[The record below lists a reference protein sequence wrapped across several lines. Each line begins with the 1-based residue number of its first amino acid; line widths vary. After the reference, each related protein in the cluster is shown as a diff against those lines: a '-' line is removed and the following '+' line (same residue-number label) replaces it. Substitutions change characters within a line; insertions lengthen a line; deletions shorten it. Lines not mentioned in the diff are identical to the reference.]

1 MTARQA
7 WRKREGFLLGLSLFV
22 ASALTACASSN
33 PPIAAAA
40 YRGNPLRTLSVARAT
55 QPQTHDSRRSW
66 FSPEI
71 KKSASLLFVSD
82 AGTGDVYLYK
92 LPSLKVAARV
102 TGFTQPQ
109 GECSDDRGDVWVTD
123 TNAKTIYELS
133 HAGQLKGTLTDA
145 AGYPVGC
152 AWDRRT
158 GSLAVMNLFG
168 LTKASGNLLVYP
180 YATGN
185 PVRFTNP
192 AQYLYYFGDFDD
204 KGNLFFDGVGTNGKF
219 MLSELVNRTTV
230 RTVAVT
236 GGTIFYPG
244 MVQWSGSD
252 LVVGDQSCGNAN
264 TSCVYQLSVA
274 KKTATIE
281 KRIKL
286 DDSQGK
292 PVCDLVQGVVIGAG
306 VIAGSDN
313 DFCGYEAAGTYLWPY
328 PSGGN
333 PAAVNLNVDSV
344 PVGAALSTTQRL
356 PESRGGRTQVRSWM
370 QPAVSNADLLYIS
383 DGNGEVTVYR
393 YWQRTLAGLLT
404 GFKQPLGLC
413 ADAKS
418 DVFVADYGAQQILEY
433 AHGAT
438 KPIRTISD
446 APYDPYGCSVDPVTG
461 SLAVANAGG
470 SSGEGNIA
478 VYADASSTPTYYTD
492 SHLSD
497 FQSCVY
503 DDGGNLLVTNGN
515 LRRSG
520 VASFAWL
527 PHGGT
532 KLIDLN
538 VPGPDPYATW
548 QYVQGLQWD
557 GKYFVI
563 DDYSTLNRIALLKG
577 QAFYVGAT
585 YLNIEDPGLYWIYDK
600 DPMQQGTQVVGA
612 ESGGSVEYFG
622 YPAGGDGIHYISH
635 GIDAPYGLT
644 ISLKKH

>member
-1 MTARQA
+1 MITQQV
-7 WRKREGFLLGLSLFV
+7 WRKRECLLVGLSLLA
-22 ASALTACASSN
+22 ASVLTACASSN
-33 PPIAAAA
+33 PPTATAA
-40 YRGNPLRTLSVARAT
+40 YDGNPLRTLSVARVT
-55 QPQTHDSRRSW
+55 RPQTHDLRGSW

-71 KKSASLLFVSD
+71 RKSSTLLFVSD

-109 GECSDDRGDVWVTD
+109 GECSDNRGDVWVTD
-123 TNAKTIYELS
+123 TNTKTIYELS
-133 HAGQLKGTLTDA
+133 HAGQLKGTLTDG

-152 AWDRRT
+152 AWDPRT
-158 GSLAVMNLFG
+158 GNLAVMNLFG
-168 LTKASGNLLVYP
+168 LTSASGNLLVYP
-180 YATGN
+180 YASES
-185 PVRFTNP
+185 PVKFTNP
-192 AQYLYYFGDFDD
+192 ALYLYYFGDFDN
-204 KGNLFFDGVGTNGKF
+204 KGNLFFDGVGTSGKF

-230 RTVAVT
+230 RTVVVT

-244 MVQWSGSD
+244 MVQWTGSN

-281 KRIKL
+281 KQIKL

-306 VIAGSDN
+306 EIAGSDN
-313 DFCGYEAAGTYLWPY
+313 DFCGYQSAGTYLWAY
-328 PSGGN
+328 PNGGN
-333 PAAVNLNVDSV
+333 PAGVNLDVDSL
-344 PVGAALSTTQRL
+344 PVGAALSTSQRT
-356 PESRGGRTQVRSWM
+356 PERRAGRRHLRSWM
-370 QPAVSNADLLYIS
+370 QAAVSNADLLYIS
-383 DGNGEVTVYR
+383 DGNSEVTVYR
-393 YWQRTLAGLLT
+393 YWRRTLAGLLT
-404 GFKQPLGLC
+404 GFKEPKGLC
-413 ADAKS
+413 VDAKS
-418 DVFVADYGAQQILEY
+418 NVFVADYGAQQIVEY

-438 KPIRTISD
+438 KPVRTISD
-446 APYDPYGCSVDPVTG
+446 APYDPYDCSIDPLTG

-478 VYADASSTPTYYTD
+478 VYSHLSSKPTYYTD

-503 DDGGNLLVTNGN
+503 DADGNLLVTNGY

-520 VASFAWL
+520 SASFAWL
-527 PHGGT
+527 PYGGT
-532 KLIDLN
+532 KLIDVN
-538 VPGPDPYATW
+538 VPGPTPYNTW

-563 DDYSTLNRIALLKG
+563 DDYSTLYRYALLKG

-585 YLNIEDPGLYWIYDK
+585 YLDIENPGLYWIYDK

-612 ESGGSVEYFG
+612 AGSSVEYFA